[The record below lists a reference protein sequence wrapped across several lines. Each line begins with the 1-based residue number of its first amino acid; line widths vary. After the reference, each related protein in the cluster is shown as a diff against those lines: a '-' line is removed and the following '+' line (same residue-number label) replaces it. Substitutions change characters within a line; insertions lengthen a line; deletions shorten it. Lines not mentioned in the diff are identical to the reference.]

1 MRIIIG
7 SDHAG
12 FPLKEEV
19 AAFLKREGHTV
30 TDVGT
35 DGETPVDYPDYAWR
49 VARAVAGGAHDRGI
63 LVCGTGTGMA
73 IAANKV
79 PGIRAVVA
87 LDEETARLARA
98 HNNTNVLA
106 LAGRKTGK
114 DEARKIVRT
123 WLETPFEGNRHERRL
138 DKIREMEKSYFF
150 SPEKGPE

>member
-19 AAFLKREGHTV
+19 AAFLRREGHAV

-35 DGETPVDYPDYAWR
+35 DGETPVDYPDYARR
-49 VARAVAGGAHDRGI
+49 VAQAVAGGTHDRGI

-87 LDEETARLARA
+87 LDEETARLGRA
-98 HNNTNVLA
+98 HNDTNVLA
-106 LAGRKTGK
+106 LAGRRTGK

>member
-12 FPLKEEV
+12 FPLKEDV
-19 AAFLKREGHTV
+19 AAFLRQRGHTV

-35 DGETPVDYPDYAWR
+35 DSETPVDYPDYAWR
-49 VARAVAGGAHDRGI
+49 VARAVAGRSQDRGI

-87 LDEETARLARA
+87 LDEETARLGRA
-98 HNNTNVLA
+98 HNDTNVLA
-106 LAGRKTGK
+106 LAGRRTAK
-114 DEARKIVRT
+114 DEARKIVQT

-138 DKIREMEKSYFF
+138 DKIREMEKSYIF
-150 SPEKGPE
+150 SPEKGPM